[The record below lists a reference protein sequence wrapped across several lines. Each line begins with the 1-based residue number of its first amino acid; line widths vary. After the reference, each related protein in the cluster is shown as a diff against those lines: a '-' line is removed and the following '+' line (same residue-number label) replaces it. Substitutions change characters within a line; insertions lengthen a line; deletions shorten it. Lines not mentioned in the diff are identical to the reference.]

1 MALRLTAPFRR
12 RRSSAESAGQGRRP
26 SQFLHL
32 ALLGCLVALPL
43 QAQAESR
50 NAETGNKGAQIY
62 CFMRG
67 NGNSHQVSWDA
78 AYAVIK
84 RQGDRLFRTSPQHA
98 AVLITEAVVANP
110 EEFPQ
115 CGGYLGDLFTQPD
128 VSDSSSTPKRTTGT
142 TRSDRYGS

>member
-1 MALRLTAPFRR
+1 MALSLTAPFRR
-12 RRSSAESAGQGRRP
+12 LRSAAESAGQSRRP
-26 SQFLHL
+26 SRFLQL
-32 ALLGCLVALPL
+32 ALLGCIVALPC

-128 VSDSSSTPKRTTGT
+128 VSGSTPRPTTGT